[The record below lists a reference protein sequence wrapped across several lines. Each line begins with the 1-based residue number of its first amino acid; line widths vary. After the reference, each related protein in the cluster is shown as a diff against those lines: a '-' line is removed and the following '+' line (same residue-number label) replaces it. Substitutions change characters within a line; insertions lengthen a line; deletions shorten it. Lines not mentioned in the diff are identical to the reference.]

1 MVPLNLTTTDAW
13 KTISCPGTVRVTL
26 QVSNAAI
33 AIGFG
38 KGGPARY
45 TNDEQFLPIIG
56 SLERRCD
63 EIRIRSLVAGQ
74 PAVVMGSAL
83 TVEDV
88 G

>member
-1 MVPLNLTTTDAW
+1 MVPFNFTTGDAW
-13 KTISCPGTVRVTL
+13 RTISCPGTTRVTL

-38 KGGPARY
+38 RGGPARFDR
-45 TNDEQFLPIIG
+45 DEQFLPIVG

-63 EIRIRSLVAGQ
+63 EIRVRSLVAGT

-83 TVEDV
+83 TPEDLA
-88 G
+88 